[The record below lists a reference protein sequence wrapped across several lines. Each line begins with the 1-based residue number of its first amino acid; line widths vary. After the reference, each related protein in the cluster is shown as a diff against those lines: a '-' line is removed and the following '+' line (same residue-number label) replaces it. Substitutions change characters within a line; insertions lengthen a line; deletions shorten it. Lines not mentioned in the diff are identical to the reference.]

1 MLLIIII
8 YRQLTTKANWEGH
21 TQKKQINKEAYYIMI
36 AFPSVSDG
44 RDSFMCLG
52 ASTLGAYMV
61 TSVTS
66 SCL

>member
-44 RDSFMCLG
+44 RDS
-52 ASTLGAYMV
+52 AYNAGDQR
-61 TSVTS
+61 SIPG
-66 SCL
+66 